1 MVEFLPV
8 ILYPLAAL
16 LGLALIWFFASHVIA
31 NKGGWYDLSMSYP
44 AKTKISGTR
53 FTYQSATTENANY
66 SGVLCF
72 TANNIGLQIEL
83 MRPFNWNSPP
93 IFVPWS
99 EIHGEKT
106 KQLFGVKVNL
116 CFQRVPSVKL
126 IISKKLATRLSGAS
140 YGAWEPISS

>member
-1 MVEFLPV
+1 MFDFLPV

-16 LGLALIWFFASHVIA
+16 LGLVLIWYFASHVIA
-31 NKGGWYDLSMSYP
+31 NTGGWNDLSKSYP
-44 AKTKISGTR
+44 ANTKISGTK

-83 MRPFNWNSPP
+83 MSPFNWNSLP

-99 EIHGEKT
+99 EIHGKKT
-106 KQLFGVKVNL
+106 KKLFWVKVNL
-116 CFQRVPSVKL
+116 CFQRVPGVKL
-126 IISKKLATRLSGAS
+126 MISEKLATRLTGAS
-140 YGAWEPISS
+140 GGVWEFGSS